1 MRNNAL
7 ILFQRSENSS
17 RASRS
22 LKKLNIIII
31 IQSCC
36 LLVTSPPLSLGVGLA
51 DDQAYTCFARIG
63 TVVDKLKRVKK
74 RKLLFPQ

>member
-7 ILFQRSENSS
+7 ILFQSSEKSS

-31 IQSCC
+31 IKSCC

-51 DDQAYTCFARIG
+51 DDQAYTCFARIWNG
-63 TVVDKLKRVKK
+63 RCVKK